1 MTNILNYG
9 YILFL
14 NLDKFWACAVYE
26 GVVAHHKKSVYSRKV
41 CEVII
46 EGLFPVNLKL
56 PKKRMKEENAK
67 EKGNVC
73 TIISLEKKERVY

>member
-1 MTNILNYG
+1 MWGNY
-9 YILFL
+9 
-14 NLDKFWACAVYE
+14 WR
-26 GVVAHHKKSVYSRKV
+26 S
-41 CEVII
+41 
-46 EGLFPVNLKL
+46 FPVNFKL